1 MSRTQLRAAAL
12 ITTFAVTACA
22 GLKDAL
28 TAHVDLVA
36 RAGSQELSTQRL
48 VQMMTAAAV
57 PPKKEVATAIAN
69 LWVNYQLLA
78 EAGAKGDTIGDNG
91 AVDDAMWAQIA
102 QLKSKKFYENVA
114 KSFPPVDAASFEAKY
129 NDGAMLAARHI
140 LFMAQ
145 AGSMKPA
152 QVDSVKR
159 DAEKV
164 LKMVN
169 AANFADMAKKYSKDG
184 SASQGGDLGVF
195 AKGAMVPE
203 FEKGVLALKPGEVS
217 GLVQSQFGFHII
229 KRETW
234 ADAKEKFTATYGKG
248 ANQAAESTF
257 LANMEKGAAVEVKPS
272 AAKTVKALAEDIDG
286 YREDKTVIATSHSG
300 DMTAAKLARW
310 VAAFP
315 PQARIR
321 EQISQAPDSA
331 IPYFVKNVMRN
342 EMVLRAADSAKVQ
355 LDTADVNNIRRSFR
369 GSLMAAMNGLRVS
382 PTALA
387 DSAKTTAEKERL
399 ASGRVEAYLDQLLK
413 NQAQFIDVS
422 EPVAIALRKKFEAR
436 VVTAGIDRAVAEADK
451 AKAKADS
458 AKAAAMPATAVPM
471 PGAPAAGA
479 APTPAPAPA
488 PAPKADTAKPAAK
501 KP

>member
-1 MSRTQLRAAAL
+1 MSRIQLRAAAL
-12 ITTFAVTACA
+12 VTTFAVTACA

-48 VQMMTAAAV
+48 VQMMTAAGV
-57 PPKKEVATAIAN
+57 PPKKEVAVAISN

-78 EAGAKGDTIGDNG
+78 QAGAKGDTIGDNR

-114 KSFPPVDAASFEAKY
+114 KSFPAVDASTFEAKY

-140 LFMAQ
+140 LFLAQ
-145 AGSMKPA
+145 AGQMKPT
-152 QVDSVKR
+152 QIDSVKR
-159 DAEKV
+159 EAEKV

-169 AANFADMAKKYSKDG
+169 ATNFAEMAKKYSKDG
-184 SASQGGDLGVF
+184 SAAQGGDLGVF

-203 FEKGVLALKPGEVS
+203 FEKGLVALKPGEVS

-234 ADAKEKFTATYGKG
+234 AEAKDKFTATYGKG

-257 LANMEKGAAVEVKPS
+257 LANMEKGAAVEVKPN
-272 AAKTVKALAEDIDG
+272 AAKTVKALAEDVDG
-286 YREDKTVIATSHSG
+286 YREDKTVIATSRSG
-300 DMTAAKLARW
+300 DMTAAKLAKW
-310 VAAFP
+310 IAAFP

-321 EQISQAPDSA
+321 EQVTQAPDSA

-369 GSLMAAMNGLRVS
+369 SSLMGAMNGLRVS
-382 PTALA
+382 PAALA
-387 DSAKTTAEKERL
+387 DSAKTTSEKERL
-399 ASGRVEAYLDQLLK
+399 AAARVEAYLDLLLK
-413 NQAQFIDVS
+413 NQSQFVDVS
-422 EPVAIALRKKFEAR
+422 EPVSMALRKKFEAR
-436 VVTAGIDRAVAEADK
+436 VVTAGVVRAVAEAEK

-458 AKAAAMPATAVPM
+458 AKAAAMPSTVVPM
-471 PGAPAAGA
+471 PGAPV
-479 APTPAPAPA
+479 PA

>member
-1 MSRTQLRAAAL
+1 MSRIRLRAAAL
-12 ITTFAVTACA
+12 VTTFAVTACA

-48 VQMMTAAAV
+48 VQMMTAAGV
-57 PPKKEVATAIAN
+57 PPKKDVAVAISN

-78 EAGAKGDTIGDNG
+78 QAGAKGDTIGENS
-91 AVDDAMWAQIA
+91 AVDEAMWAQIA

-114 KSFPPVDAASFEAKY
+114 KSFPAVDASTFEAKY

-145 AGSMKPA
+145 AGAMKPT
-152 QVDSVKR
+152 QIDSVKKE
-159 DAEKV
+159 AGKV

-169 AANFADMAKKYSKDG
+169 ATNFADMAKKYSKDG
-184 SASQGGDLGVF
+184 SAAQGGDLGVF
-195 AKGAMVPE
+195 AKGQMVPE
-203 FEKGVLALKPGEVS
+203 FEKGLLALKPGEVS

-234 ADAKEKFTATYGKG
+234 AEAKDKFTASYGKG

-257 LANMEKGAAVEVKPS
+257 LATMEKGAAVEVKPN
-272 AAKTVKALAEDIDG
+272 AAKTVKALAGDIDG
-286 YREDKTVIATSHSG
+286 FRDDKTVIATSHAG
-300 DMTAAKLARW
+300 DLTAAKLAKW

-321 EQISQAPDSA
+321 EQITQAPDSA

-342 EMVLRAADSAKVQ
+342 DMVLRAADSAKVQ
-355 LDTADVNNIRRSFR
+355 LDTAEVNNIRRAFR
-369 GSLMAAMNGLRVS
+369 SSLMGAMNSLRVS
-382 PTALA
+382 PVALA
-387 DSAKTTAEKERL
+387 DSAKTTSEKQRL
-399 ASGRVEAYLDQLLK
+399 ASARVEAYLDLLLK
-413 NQAQFIDVS
+413 NQAQFVDVS

-436 VVTAGIDRAVAEADK
+436 VVTAGIERAVAEASK

-458 AKAAAMPATAVPM
+458 AKAAALPATVVPM
-471 PGAPAAGA
+471 PGAPA
-479 APTPAPAPA
+479 PAPASA
-488 PAPKADTAKPAAK
+488 PAAKADAAKPAAK

>member
-1 MSRTQLRAAAL
+1 MSRIQLRAAAL
-12 ITTFAVTACA
+12 VTTFAVTACA

-48 VQMMTAAAV
+48 VQMMTAAGV
-57 PPKKEVATAIAN
+57 PPKKEVAVAISN

-78 EAGAKGDTIGDNG
+78 QAGAKGDTIGDNR

-114 KSFPPVDAASFEAKY
+114 KSFPAVDASTFEAKY

-145 AGSMKPA
+145 AGQMKPT
-152 QVDSVKR
+152 QIDSVKR
-159 DAEKV
+159 EAEKV

-169 AANFADMAKKYSKDG
+169 ATNFAEMAKKYSKDG
-184 SASQGGDLGVF
+184 SAAQGGDLGVF
-195 AKGAMVPE
+195 SKGQMVPE
-203 FEKGVLALKPGEVS
+203 FEKGLLALKPGDVS

-234 ADAKEKFTATYGKG
+234 AEAKDKFTATYGKG
-248 ANQAAESTF
+248 ASQAAESTF
-257 LANMEKGAAVEVKPS
+257 LANMEKGAAVEVKPN
-272 AAKTVKALAEDIDG
+272 AAKTVKALAGDIDG
-286 YREDKTVIATSHSG
+286 YRDDKTVIATSHAG
-300 DMTAAKLARW
+300 DLTAAKLAKW

-342 EMVLRAADSAKVQ
+342 ELVLRAADSAKVQ

-369 GSLMAAMNGLRVS
+369 GSLMGAMNSLRVS
-382 PTALA
+382 PAALA
-387 DSAKTTAEKERL
+387 DSAKTTSEKQRL
-399 ASGRVEAYLDQLLK
+399 ASARVEAYLDLLLK
-413 NQAQFIDVS
+413 NQAQFVDVS
-422 EPVAIALRKKFEAR
+422 EPIAIALRKKFETR
-436 VVTAGIDRAVAEADK
+436 VVTAGIDRAVADANK

-458 AKAAAMPATAVPM
+458 TKAAAMPATVVPM
-471 PGAPAAGA
+471 PGD
-479 APTPAPAPA
+479 PA
-488 PAPKADTAKPAAK
+488 PAPKADSATPAAK

>member
-1 MSRTQLRAAAL
+1 MSRIQLRAAAL
-12 ITTFAVTACA
+12 VTTFAVTACA

-48 VQMMTAAAV
+48 VQMMTAAGV
-57 PPKKEVATAIAN
+57 PPKKEVAVAISN
-69 LWVNYQLLA
+69 LWINYQLLGQ
-78 EAGAKGDTIGDNG
+78 AGAKGDTIGDNR

-114 KSFPPVDAASFEAKY
+114 KSFPAVDASTFEAKY

-145 AGSMKPA
+145 AGQMKPT
-152 QVDSVKR
+152 QIDSVKR
-159 DAEKV
+159 EAEKV
-164 LKMVN
+164 RKMVN
-169 AANFADMAKKYSKDG
+169 ATNFAEMAKKYSKDG
-184 SASQGGDLGVF
+184 SAAQGGDLGVF

-203 FEKGVLALKPGEVS
+203 FEKGLVALKPGEVS
-217 GLVQSQFGFHII
+217 GLVQSPFGFHII

-234 ADAKEKFTATYGKG
+234 AEAKDKFTATYGKG

-257 LANMEKGAAVEVKPS
+257 LANMEKGAAVEVKPN

-286 YREDKTVIATSHSG
+286 YREDKSVIATSRSG
-300 DMTAAKLARW
+300 DLTAAKLAKW
-310 VAAFP
+310 IAAFP

-321 EQISQAPDSA
+321 EQITQAPDSA

-342 EMVLRAADSAKVQ
+342 DMVLRAADSAKVQ
-355 LDTADVNNIRRSFR
+355 LDTAEVNNIRRAFHS
-369 GSLMAAMNGLRVS
+369 SLMGAMNSLRVS
-382 PTALA
+382 PAALA
-387 DSAKTTAEKERL
+387 DSAKTTSEKERL
-399 ASGRVEAYLDQLLK
+399 AAARVEAYLDLLLK
-413 NQAQFIDVS
+413 NQAQFVDVS
-422 EPVAIALRKKFEAR
+422 EPVSSALRKKFEAR
-436 VVTAGIDRAVAEADK
+436 VVTAGVVRAVAEAEK

-458 AKAAAMPATAVPM
+458 AKAAAMPSTVVPM
-471 PGAPAAGA
+471 PGAPV
-479 APTPAPAPA
+479 PA

-501 KP
+501 PAAKKP

>member
-1 MSRTQLRAAAL
+1 MSRIQLRAAAL
-12 ITTFAVTACA
+12 VTTFAVTACA

-48 VQMMTAAAV
+48 VQMMTAAGV
-57 PPKKEVATAIAN
+57 PPKKEVAVAISN

-78 EAGAKGDTIGDNG
+78 QAGAKGDTIGDNR

-114 KSFPPVDAASFEAKY
+114 KSFPAVDASTFEAKY

-145 AGSMKPA
+145 AGQMKPT
-152 QVDSVKR
+152 QIDSVKR
-159 DAEKV
+159 EAEKV

-169 AANFADMAKKYSKDG
+169 ATNFAEMAKKYSKDG
-184 SASQGGDLGVF
+184 SAAQGGDLGVF

-203 FEKGVLALKPGEVS
+203 FEKGLVALKPGEVS

-234 ADAKEKFTATYGKG
+234 AEAKDKFTATYGKG

-257 LANMEKGAAVEVKPS
+257 LANMEKGAAVEVKPN
-272 AAKTVKALAEDIDG
+272 AAKTVKALAEDVDG
-286 YREDKTVIATSHSG
+286 YREDKTVIATSRSG
-300 DMTAAKLARW
+300 DMTAAKLAKW
-310 VAAFP
+310 IAAFP

-321 EQISQAPDSA
+321 EQVTQAPDSA

-369 GSLMAAMNGLRVS
+369 SSLMGAMNGLRVS
-382 PTALA
+382 PAALA
-387 DSAKTTAEKERL
+387 DSAKTTSEKERL
-399 ASGRVEAYLDQLLK
+399 AAARVEAYLDLLLK
-413 NQAQFIDVS
+413 NQAQFVDVS
-422 EPVAIALRKKFEAR
+422 EPVSMALRKKFEAR
-436 VVTAGIDRAVAEADK
+436 VVTAGVVRAVAEAEK

-458 AKAAAMPATAVPM
+458 AKAAAMPSTVVPM
-471 PGAPAAGA
+471 PGAPV
-479 APTPAPAPA
+479 PA